1 MNWTVPLTQLEM
13 PEEDV
18 QAVLDCLRSG
28 WLTMGPRTGA
38 FEDAFGAWLGTPNA
52 VSVSSGT
59 AGLHLALAAL
69 GIGPGDEVIVPGFT
83 FVATAAAARY
93 VGAEPVLCDVTS
105 AEWPL
110 IDPAAVEPLITPR
123 TKAIIAVHFLGY
135 AAPVA
140 ELRELC
146 DARGIALVEDAAQ
159 GLGTTVDAAGTKAGT
174 LGDLGVFSFFAK
186 GQLALGEGGMVSA
199 RDEDVADR
207 VRSIRSHAMT
217 SGTWDR
223 HLGHSATYDVVGL
236 GYNFRL
242 DEARAALGLSR
253 LTRLDADIE
262 ARREYV
268 RRYRAALR
276 DVDGIELQFDDEAVE
291 RGSHFAF
298 AVLCADRAARDAL
311 RTDLLGRGI
320 QTTWYPAL
328 PDLTAY
334 HGLGAVPVSEEV
346 AGRHLALPLS
356 ATLGDGDQ
364 AIVVESLRA
373 ALAQ

>member
-1 MNWTVPLTQLEM
+1 
-13 PEEDV
+13 
-18 QAVLDCLRSG
+18 
-28 WLTMGPRTGA
+28 
-38 FEDAFGAWLGTPNA
+38 
-52 VSVSSGT
+52 
-59 AGLHLALAAL
+59 
-69 GIGPGDEVIVPGFT
+69 
-83 FVATAAAARY
+83 
-93 VGAEPVLCDVTS
+93 
-105 AEWPL
+105 
-110 IDPAAVEPLITPR
+110 
-123 TKAIIAVHFLGY
+123 
-135 AAPVA
+135 
-140 ELRELC
+140 
-146 DARGIALVEDAAQ
+146 
-159 GLGTTVDAAGTKAGT
+159 
-174 LGDLGVFSFFAK
+174 
-186 GQLALGEGGMVSA
+186 
-199 RDEDVADR
+199 
-207 VRSIRSHAMT
+207 
-217 SGTWDR
+217 
-223 HLGHSATYDVVGL
+223 
-236 GYNFRL
+236 
-242 DEARAALGLSR
+242 LSR